1 MSNIFNTEDII
12 RSIPSGRV
20 LVIVEGYEM
29 VGKSTLVKELVT
41 DLKSSDD
48 SLIIHTSSYLNH
60 DIGSLIGYDN
70 LYSSALIISDIVKNS
85 NMSDVVVVQDRGLRS
100 SLFYP
105 HNNMLDDQVDNNS
118 IISKYYKSYDTII
131 VLTLSLSD
139 VNNNLFSLC
148 NNSRDNKKFDPSSE
162 IEYLENYN
170 KFYNL
175 SDDIITRSTKVYR
188 NSCNLIEINI
198 KNDYKIDNQKKE
210 EENESKI
217 SKLS

>member
-85 NMSDVVVVQDRGLRS
+85 NMKDVVVVQDRGLRS

-188 NSCNLIEINI
+188 KSGNLIEINI
-198 KNDYKIDNQKKE
+198 KNDYKIDNQIKGV
-210 EENESKI
+210 I
-217 SKLS
+217 

>member
-29 VGKSTLVKELVT
+29 VGKSTLVKELIT

-48 SLIIHTSSYLNH
+48 SLIIHTSGYLNH

-85 NMSDVVVVQDRGLRS
+85 NMSDIIVVQDRGLRS

-105 HNNMLDDQVDNNS
+105 HNNVLDDQVDNNNS

-131 VLTLSLSD
+131 VVTLSLSD

-198 KNDYKIDNQKKE
+198 KNDYKIDNQ
-210 EENESKI
+210 I
-217 SKLS
+217 

>member
-1 MSNIFNTEDII
+1 MLKEGGDMSNIFNTEDII
-12 RSIPSGRV
+12 RSIPAGRV

-188 NSCNLIEINI
+188 NSSNLIEINI
-198 KNDYKIDNQKKE
+198 KNDYKIDNQ
-210 EENESKI
+210 I
-217 SKLS
+217 